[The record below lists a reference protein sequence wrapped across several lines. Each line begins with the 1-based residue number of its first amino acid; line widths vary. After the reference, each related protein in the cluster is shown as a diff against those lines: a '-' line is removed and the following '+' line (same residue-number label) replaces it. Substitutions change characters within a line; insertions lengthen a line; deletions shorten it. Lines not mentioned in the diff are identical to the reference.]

1 VPVYRIGSK
10 TVLFIH
16 IPKTAGMAVHAHL
29 AAHGPTAMHLR
40 IASKTGGAG
49 LRHQDAAGLK
59 KILLPE
65 MIDYAFMVVRHPVAR
80 LVSEYRY
87 QGRLS
92 LMHLSRLHM
101 LNFDLWL
108 QAALWRYR
116 RKPLAAAGHFRPQ
129 VSYECFDCEVFR
141 YEDGLDRVM
150 QAVSRVTGVDLPA
163 QTPPQN
169 VSATRAV
176 HVSQASLDRIAQ
188 VYAADYQRFGYDL
201 TPPALKGVTYRP

>member
-1 VPVYRIGSK
+1 MPVYRIGSK

-16 IPKTAGMAVHAHL
+16 IPKTAGMAMHAHL
-29 AAHGPTAMHLR
+29 AAHGPAAMHKR

-49 LRHQDAAGLK
+49 LRHQDASGLQN
-59 KILLPE
+59 ILLPE

-92 LMHLSRLHM
+92 MMHLSKLHM

-108 QAALWRYR
+108 RAALWRAQR
-116 RKPLAAAGHFRPQ
+116 NIAAFEHFRPQ
-129 VSYECFDCEVFR
+129 VGYECFDCEVFR

-150 QAVSRVTGVDLPA
+150 QAVSRVTGVDIPA
-163 QTPPQN
+163 QTRPEN
-169 VSATRAV
+169 VSVPRAIS
-176 HVSQASLDRIAQ
+176 VSQTSIDLIART
-188 VYAADYQRFGYDL
+188 YAADYERFGYDL
-201 TPPALKGVTYRP
+201 APPPLNGVTYRP